1 MYTGVRII
9 ISIILVMLLSACAT
23 KSAEDIFVES
33 QGLQPMTSERLQTV
47 LDGNTI
53 QWGDG
58 TNVYYSGSE
67 IRALDSGGGPMVG
80 TIDFSD
86 NLHCRAW
93 GGEDKCS
100 SVYEDSDGKLTFFV
114 DGKFIWRIW
123 ARYNGKSGKPLM
135 PRYGR
140 LWTIA
145 QRFPKTMHYQVLALF
160 QFHRIF
166 ATLKTPFLM

>member
-1 MYTGVRII
+1 MYTSLRFIFSTVLV
-9 ISIILVMLLSACAT
+9 ILVAACAT
-23 KSAEDIFVES
+23 KSAEDIFVEN

-67 IRALDSGGGPMVG
+67 IRALDSDGGSMVG
-80 TIDFSD
+80 TIKFSD

-93 GGEDKCS
+93 GGADKCS

-114 DGKFIWRIW
+114 DGKPDS
-123 ARYNGKSGKPLM
+123 SGG
-135 PRYGR
+135 YGR
-140 LWTIA
+140 VISGNPENL
-145 QRFPKTMHYQVLALF
+145 
-160 QFHRIF
+160 
-166 ATLKTPFLM
+166 